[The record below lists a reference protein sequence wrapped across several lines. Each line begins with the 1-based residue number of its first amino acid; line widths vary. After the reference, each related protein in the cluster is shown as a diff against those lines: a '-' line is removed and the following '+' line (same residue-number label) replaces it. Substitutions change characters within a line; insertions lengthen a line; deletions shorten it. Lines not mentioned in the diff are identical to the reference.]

1 MNSVLGSARASEDTS
16 RRVRID
22 SAGRVVIP
30 VEVRKALG
38 IESGQDL
45 ALSLDVDGVTLRT
58 LEHARA
64 RVKAI
69 ARAHRKEAG
78 SVVDAFL
85 AARRAEA
92 ASEP

>member
-1 MNSVLGSARASEDTS
+1 MSISHGSGGAYEDTS
-16 RRVRID
+16 QRVRID

-38 IESGQDL
+38 IENGQDL
-45 ALSLDVDGVTLRT
+45 APSLDADGVTLRT

-69 ARAHRKEAG
+69 ARVHRKEAG

-92 ASEP
+92 ASEL

>member
-1 MNSVLGSARASEDTS
+1 MSPVPGSTSASEDTS

-38 IESGQDL
+38 IENGQDL
-45 ALSLDVDGVTLRT
+45 TLSLDADGITLRT

-69 ARAHRKEAG
+69 ARAHRQEAG

>member
-1 MNSVLGSARASEDTS
+1 MNPVLGSTNASEDTS

-45 ALSLDVDGVTLRT
+45 ALSLDSDGVTLRT

-69 ARAHRKEAG
+69 AQAHRKETG

-92 ASEP
+92 ASES